1 MKKWLYSVD
10 NAIEGILYA
19 AKTQRHVRFHLYSAS
34 ALLLICFTF
43 GISKWEFII
52 LTTMATLVIVAEM
65 INSAIESVVD
75 LVSPHKQERARIAK
89 DIAAGAVLIPS
100 FVSLVAAYFIL
111 KPYVSDFYY
120 NGIKIARHSGDDIAV
135 TSLIIIMIFV
145 VILKAYL
152 GQVHPLKGGM
162 PSGHAAL
169 SFSLFVSIS
178 LTHSSLPVIILSLI
192 FAVIVSASRI
202 FLKIHLFV
210 EVLAGAVLGFV
221 VTFLLFKMFY

>member
-10 NAIEGILYA
+10 NAIEGILHA
-19 AKTQRHVRFHLYSAS
+19 AKTERHVRFHLYSAA
-34 ALLLICFTF
+34 ALLVVCFTF
-43 GISKWEFII
+43 GINKWEFII
-52 LTTMATLVIVAEM
+52 LTIMAAVVIVAEM
-65 INSAIESVVD
+65 FNSAIESVVD

-89 DIAAGAVLIPS
+89 DIAAGAVLISS
-100 FVSLVAAYFIL
+100 FVSLAAAYFIL

-120 NGIKIARHSGDDIAV
+120 NGIRIARHTGDDIAV
-135 TSLIIIMIFV
+135 ASLIIIMIFV

-178 LTHSSLPVIILSLI
+178 LTHPAPPVIILSLLL
-192 FAVIVSASRI
+192 AVIISSSRV
-202 FLKIHLFV
+202 FLKIHSFI
-210 EVLAGAVLGFV
+210 EVFAGAVLGSV
-221 VTFLLFKMFY
+221 TTFLLFKMFY